1 MRLCVSLLKHLFVYL
16 FQQAMVK
23 GAISKLEDVE
33 ETDVAKVVLLA
44 VNGTMCRRN
53 TLPRL
58 HRNGIVV
65 MRVTASDSD
74 DGSSSS
80 D

>member
-1 MRLCVSLLKHLFVYL
+1 MRLCFSLLKHLFVYL

-33 ETDVAKVVLLA
+33 ENVAKVVLLA

-65 MRVTASDSD
+65 MRVTSDSD

>member
-1 MRLCVSLLKHLFVYL
+1 
-16 FQQAMVK
+16 MVK
-23 GAISKLEDVE
+23 GAISKLEEVE
-33 ETDVAKVVLLA
+33 ETDVSKVVLLA

-65 MRVTASDSD
+65 MRVASDSD
-74 DGSSSS
+74 DDSSSS

>member
-1 MRLCVSLLKHLFVYL
+1 
-16 FQQAMVK
+16 MVK

-33 ETDVAKVVLLA
+33 ETDVSKVVLLA

-65 MRVTASDSD
+65 MRVASASDSD
-74 DGSSSS
+74 DGS

>member
-23 GAISKLEDVE
+23 GAISKLQDVE
-33 ETDVAKVVLLA
+33 ETDVSKVVLLA

-65 MRVTASDSD
+65 MRVASASDSD
-74 DGSSSS
+74 DGS